1 MILACDGV
9 WDLVSSQQV
18 VSYVHRRL
26 LKHRDVQRASRE
38 VSGAEKRPV
47 VVCFVPPKFGF
58 GVGVVCEVRVVC
70 EYSGCCCSGGDGGG
84 GDGGGGDGGGCC
96 R

>member
-1 MILACDGV
+1 MVLACDGV

-38 VSGAEKRPV
+38 VRG
-47 VVCFVPPKFGF
+47 G
-58 GVGVVCEVRVVC
+58 RVFK
-70 EYSGCCCSGGDGGG
+70 
-84 GDGGGGDGGGCC
+84 
-96 R
+96 

>member
-1 MILACDGV
+1 MPSPPSQVLVHPDDTFLVLACDGV

-38 VSGAEKRPV
+38 VISCH
-47 VVCFVPPKFGF
+47 VVCGAVLC
-58 GVGVVCEVRVVC
+58 VLLYDVLL
-70 EYSGCCCSGGDGGG
+70 
-84 GDGGGGDGGGCC
+84 
-96 R
+96 